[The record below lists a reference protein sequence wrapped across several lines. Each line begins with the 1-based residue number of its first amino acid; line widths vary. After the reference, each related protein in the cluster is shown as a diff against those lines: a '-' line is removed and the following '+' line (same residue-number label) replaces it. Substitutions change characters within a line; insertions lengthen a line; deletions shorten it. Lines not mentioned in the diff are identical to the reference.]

1 MIGCSKDSYG
11 HARLIPGAEAFFV
24 VEGEQCMDTPGEQT
38 TIAAGGTYIVSRG
51 PHVQAAHMDDATQ
64 RNAALVASL

>member
-1 MIGCSKDSYG
+1 
-11 HARLIPGAEAFFV
+11 
-24 VEGEQCMDTPGEQT
+24 MDTPGEQT
-38 TIAAGGTYIVSRG
+38 TIAAGGTYIVSHG